1 MTIRAD
7 DGQRGSRKS
16 APHETQ
22 QGAGTPGQRESVAAG
37 NVADLHRTPSGHR
50 SADPSSISIPHC
62 EHCGK
67 FHRIMIQMQPG
78 RDGVPWQ
85 LCSPCWREGR
95 QPFKLGMFKV
105 TVIEDPHLAD
115 ALAKAS
121 KRTAGLIDMT
131 DVPDAPAAKTKKRR

>member
-1 MTIRAD
+1 MV
-7 DGQRGSRKS
+7 
-16 APHETQ
+16 P
-22 QGAGTPGQRESVAAG
+22 
-37 NVADLHRTPSGHR
+37 
-50 SADPSSISIPHC
+50 
-62 EHCGK
+62 
-67 FHRIMIQMQPG
+67 MQPG

-131 DVPDAPAAKTKKRR
+131 DASDTPAKAKRSRQK